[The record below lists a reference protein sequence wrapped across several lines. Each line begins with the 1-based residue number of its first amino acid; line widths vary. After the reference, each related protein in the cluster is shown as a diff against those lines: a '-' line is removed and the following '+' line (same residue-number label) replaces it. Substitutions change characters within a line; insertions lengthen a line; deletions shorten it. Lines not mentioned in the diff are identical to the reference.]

1 MKIVK
6 AICFF
11 ASIAFGYYKEES
23 SELEKRSAE
32 NDAKAAKLQS
42 MMLQLLQMPKR
53 TMSPSSAFMSAY
65 MKRDQLPYELLN
77 DE

>member
-1 MKIVK
+1 MRVGKVLMLFFS
-6 AICFF
+6 AI
-11 ASIAFGYYKEES
+11 SAFYKEES